1 MRLPVAIQTAFED
14 SERQFQSVLTR
25 LGLSREK
32 LTQVADKLRTN
43 PKNPP
48 PACPAAS
55 QGRRVI
61 HV

>member
-1 MRLPVAIQTAFED
+1 MRLPVAIQTAFEE

-25 LGLSREK
+25 LGLSRDK
-32 LTQVADKLRTN
+32 LTQVADKIKTN

-48 PACPAAS
+48 PARPAAS

>member
-14 SERQFQSVLTR
+14 SERQFQSVLAR

-32 LTQVADKLRTN
+32 LTQAADKIRT
-43 PKNPP
+43 KTKTPP
-48 PACPAAS
+48 RPAAS

>member
-1 MRLPVAIQTAFED
+1 MRLPVAIQTAFEE
-14 SERQFQSVLTR
+14 SERQFQSVLAR

-32 LTQVADKLRTN
+32 LTQVADKIRTN

-48 PACPAAS
+48 PARPVAS
-55 QGRRVI
+55 IKRRVI

>member
-25 LGLSREK
+25 LGLSHGQ
-32 LTQVADKLRTN
+32 LTQVADKIRT
-43 PKNPP
+43 KTRTPP
-48 PACPAAS
+48 PARPVAS
-55 QGRRVI
+55 NKRRVI

>member
-25 LGLSREK
+25 LGLSREQ
-32 LTQVADKLRTN
+32 LTQVADKLRT
-43 PKNPP
+43 KTKTPP
-48 PACPAAS
+48 PARPAAS